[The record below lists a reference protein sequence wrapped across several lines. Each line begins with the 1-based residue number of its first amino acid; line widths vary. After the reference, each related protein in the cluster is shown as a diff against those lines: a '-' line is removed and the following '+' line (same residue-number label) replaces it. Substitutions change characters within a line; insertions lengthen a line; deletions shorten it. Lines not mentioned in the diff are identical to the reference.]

1 MSLRQLTSTL
11 TRNIRPCQHNKS
23 KYLISKLNFST
34 STGVI
39 EDVRGIMRKVPQPV
53 VVVTTSKPD
62 DPNYRRG
69 ITVASFTSVCLNPE
83 PLVSFCVRTPSR
95 ASELLHSSGSMVLNM
110 LSHEQVQQSV
120 AFSSPND
127 ADQFKD
133 VPFFDDPH
141 TGLPVLMGTVG
152 AMHCEAFK
160 VIKLGDHELW
170 ITKVLKVEEGVGGE
184 HGVREEADPLLYYD
198 RCYRSVGDQ
207 VFMKAFEDERNKE
220 STPFDTIKWMHRA
233 HLRMAWNYI
242 RELGPIAAKP
252 IIKETI
258 KTHFEK
264 NPKKSKDY
272 HETITSFYISL
283 VSAAIRSSKG
293 GNDYEN
299 DFFALVENYPELLD
313 SKTIESYYSLDKLY
327 TDKAKHTF
335 IEPDLKPLPTE
346 L

>member
-1 MSLRQLTSTL
+1 
-11 TRNIRPCQHNKS
+11 
-23 KYLISKLNFST
+23 
-34 STGVI
+34 
-39 EDVRGIMRKVPQPV
+39 MRKVPQPV
-53 VVVTTSKPD
+53 VVVTTCKPD
-62 DPNYRRG
+62 NPNDRRG

-120 AFSSPND
+120 AFSSPN

-133 VPFFDDPH
+133 IPFFDDPH

-160 VIKLGDHELW
+160 VIELGDHELW

-207 VFMKAFEDERNKE
+207 VFMKAFEDENQDNK
-220 STPFDTIKWMHRA
+220 PFDTMKWMHRA

-242 RELGPIAAKP
+242 RELGPDAAEP
-252 IIKETI
+252 IIKQTI
-258 KTHFEK
+258 RTHFKK
-264 NPKKSKDY
+264 NPTKSKDY
-272 HETITSFYISL
+272 HETITTFYISL
-283 VSAAIRSSKG
+283 VSAAIRSYRG
-293 GNDYEN
+293 GYES
-299 DFFALVENYPELLD
+299 DFFALVEQFPELLD
-313 SKTIESYYSLDKLY
+313 PKTIENYYSSDTLY

-335 IEPDLKPLPTE
+335 IQPDLKPLPTQ